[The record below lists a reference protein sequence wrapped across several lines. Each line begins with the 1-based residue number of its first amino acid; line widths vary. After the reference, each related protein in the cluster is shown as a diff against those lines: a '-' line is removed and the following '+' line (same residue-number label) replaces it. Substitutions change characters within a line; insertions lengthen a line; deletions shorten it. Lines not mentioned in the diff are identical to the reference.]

1 MCLCVCLLSHIS
13 PTERL
18 FVLKTLSRTQR
29 ATKVKKFVGICLKRL
44 RSRVMPRNMSEKAN
58 MLIIPTYRCQLSPL
72 DTQRRARGYPTI
84 VNNIQ
89 PCPKLCLLM
98 PLARVGAR
106 TDSTTSYSYNA
117 RRGQLPRTRIGIV
130 RRTRARHAVCAEGL
144 HFSAFHLF
152 CSERAAFVRTEA
164 LCLLSCQHSVDHASR
179 SIEVLTTLVRVLKNC
194 ARSNSAAAEAAHL
207 AMHYYVGYC
216 QGYFQEVSCLILQ
229 ASPTCS
235 SYLHLKQAMVL
246 Q

>member
-1 MCLCVCLLSHIS
+1 MCVCLLSHIS

-29 ATKVKKFVGICLKRL
+29 ATKVKTLVGICLKRL

-106 TDSTTSYSYNA
+106 TDSTTSQLQLQREAWQTSA
-117 RRGQLPRTRIGIV
+117 HAHWHSTQDPSKTCSMRRG
-130 RRTRARHAVCAEGL
+130 
-144 HFSAFHLF
+144 F
-152 CSERAAFVRTEA
+152 A
-164 LCLLSCQHSVDHASR
+164 L
-179 SIEVLTTLVRVLKNC
+179 
-194 ARSNSAAAEAAHL
+194 
-207 AMHYYVGYC
+207 
-216 QGYFQEVSCLILQ
+216 
-229 ASPTCS
+229 
-235 SYLHLKQAMVL
+235 
-246 Q
+246 